1 MAAPVGAN
9 DVRPTPVP
17 AQPIIVRHSGGETQA
32 AAILSYPTGGGL
44 DAIRTARQLDI
55 LAAIFNDRLY
65 ERLRDQAGASYSQ
78 AVTSNWPTVFP
89 SGGYMFVGGLVRPDD
104 TQLMFDAARAI
115 AAELA
120 SAPVTADELQRA
132 TGPASEQI
140 LRASSGNVFWMFQ
153 TEGATRDPRRFSA
166 LRTYISDL
174 TSVTPAELQALA
186 ARYLRPERAVPVLI
200 LPEDGAAGSGV
211 AAR

>member
-1 MAAPVGAN
+1 MNQRLPIVFSHANGFPAGTYRVLFEAWRAAGHAVHAVEKFGH
-9 DVRPTPVP
+9 DP
-17 AQPIIVRHSGGETQA
+17 AWP
-32 AAILSYPTGGGL
+32 
-44 DAIRTARQLDI
+44 
-55 LAAIFNDRLY
+55 
-65 ERLRDQAGASYSQ
+65 
-78 AVTSNWPTVFP
+78 VTSNWPTVFP

-186 ARYLRPERAVPVLI
+186 ARYLQPERAVPVLI